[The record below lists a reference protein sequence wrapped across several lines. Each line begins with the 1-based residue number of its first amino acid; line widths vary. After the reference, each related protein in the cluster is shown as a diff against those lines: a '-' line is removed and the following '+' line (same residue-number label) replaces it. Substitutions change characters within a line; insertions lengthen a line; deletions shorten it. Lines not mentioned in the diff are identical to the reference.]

1 MPKLLTVATARRIE
15 HEANANG
22 FSSAQMMEIAGSGL
36 AAVIEEEFGYLAEVG
51 ALGLIGPG
59 NNGGDTL
66 VTLYYLAKRGWHT
79 AAYIIGKRSTKDAL
93 IARLQ
98 DTNCEIVYAGKD
110 VGFHQLD
117 ELMLQKYV
125 WLDGI
130 LGTGSKLP
138 LSDEIGRLL
147 NYIKQKVIEKKPPCH
162 VIAVDCPT
170 GVNCDTGEAAPE
182 TIAASMT
189 VIMGDVKVGLLRF
202 PAFKLLGDIRVIDIG
217 IPKNLPTY
225 QDIKDVVADT
235 EQIKRILPT
244 YPLAPYDDNL
254 GKLLIIGGSVNYSGA
269 AYLAGKAA
277 CRTGIGQVLMG
288 VPDPLY
294 EAMAGQFP
302 EAIWLLLPHEMG
314 VIAEG
319 AVNLVQKNL
328 EGVSALL
335 LGPGLGE
342 EDTTKDFV
350 DQLLNTNSS
359 SKRHGIGFVQSSP
372 ASKSGS
378 PRLILPPMI
387 LDAGTMRLLEKL
399 PYWAAR
405 LSAPAI
411 LIMEPRDML
420 KTAGMDADD
429 ILSDRLGISKR
440 FAAEWEHVLV
450 LTGMPSIIAAPDGQ
464 ATVVPITTPALA
476 KAGADYILAGIIAGL
491 RAQGIA
497 SYPAAI
503 AGTWMHAMAGKV
515 AVDRLGG
522 SAPVMA
528 SDILSAVPDVMRN
541 LNLGKY

>member
-1 MPKLLTVATARRIE
+1 MPIILTVATARRIE
-15 HEANANG
+15 LEANANG

-66 VTLYYLAKRGWHT
+66 VSLYYLAKRGWHT
-79 AAYIIGKRSTKDAL
+79 VAYIIGKRSTKDAL

-98 DTNCEIVYAGKD
+98 DTNCEIIYAGKD

-117 ELMLQKYV
+117 ELLLQKNV

-138 LSDEIGRLL
+138 LSDEMGRLL
-147 NYIKQKVIEKKPPCH
+147 NYIKQKLIEKKPPCH

-244 YPLAPYDDNL
+244 YPLVPYDDNL

-277 CRTGIGQVLMG
+277 CRIGIGQVLMG

-319 AVNLVQKNL
+319 AVNLVQKHL

-350 DQLLNTNSS
+350 DQLLNTESS
-359 SKRHGIGFVQSSP
+359 SRRHGIGFVKSSP
-372 ASKSGS
+372 ASKSGLL
-378 PRLILPPMI
+378 RHNLPPMI
-387 LDAGTMRLLEKL
+387 LDAGTIRLLEKV
-399 PYWAAR
+399 PSWATR

-440 FAAEWEHVLV
+440 FAADWEHVLV
-450 LTGMPSIIAAPDGQ
+450 LTGTPSIIAAPDGQ

-476 KAGADYILAGIIAGL
+476 KAGADYILVGIIAGL